1 MAAVISHRTDRG
13 GRRRG
18 AVRLHRGR
26 RPGGRHG
33 LALVSPRR
41 VSSVVCCVVW
51 RLTRGRRFYLPTL
64 QQSEQIYREPTV
76 QCPPVPP
83 L

>member
-51 RLTRGRRFYLPTL
+51 RPTRGRRFYLPTL

-76 QCPPVPP
+76 QCPLVPP